1 MTMSRSSLRIV
12 HRSGSFRRA
21 PSAGLGSG
29 ALTDPLLT
37 DPLERLHFQ
46 IESAV
51 TEPYLL
57 TVTVAC
63 SPHSSCTSVEWD
75 NDRIRVPAPSGWEEA
90 VAQGHL
96 RVTLLWPPA
105 ESGGYSLIV
114 DGIAANVT
122 ADGEPRLEV
131 TPTRAVLHR
140 RGTPASS
147 SGSPCRSDCIPVL
160 AG

>member
-1 MTMSRSSLRIV
+1 
-12 HRSGSFRRA
+12 
-21 PSAGLGSG
+21 
-29 ALTDPLLT
+29 LT

-57 TVTVAC
+57 TVTGDE
-63 SPHSSCTSVEWD
+63 SPHCSCVGVEWD
-75 NDRIRVPAPSGWEEA
+75 NDRIRVPAPRGWEDS
-90 VAQGHL
+90 VAHGRL

-122 ADGEPRLEV
+122 TDGERRLEV

-140 RGTPASS
+140 RGTPASPH
-147 SGSPCRSDCIPVL
+147 GSACGSDCIPIL
-160 AG
+160 AV